1 MKSTVFTAL
10 IMAAGLAGLAA
21 GPTPARAQ
29 EMDQEKVLN
38 VYNWADYFAP
48 DTVANFEKRYG
59 IKVHYDT
66 FGSDNEMEAKLMA
79 GGTGYDVVV
88 PSTMFYPREV
98 KAGLYV
104 ELDKNALTNWKNLD
118 PAVLK
123 TISDSGT
130 DPGNAYA
137 MPYIQG
143 YTSFIYNEDAVKKI
157 LPDAPVDSLRMLFDP
172 EIAGKLKA
180 CGINYVDSPEDVVQL
195 ALLYNGKSPNTQDPA
210 DIKAAYDTLSKVRD
224 TVRTVDSTNYLNAL
238 AAGDICISIG
248 WVGNDVQAM
257 KQAHDAGKDVK
268 LHFVIPKEGMPEYI
282 DNMTILKDAPHPKNA
297 QLFLNY
303 IMEAQV
309 SADIINALGYPMP
322 NAAAHPLI
330 HPEIANNE
338 TIYPNETDLKRII
351 VQIPRTPEANQAVA
365 NGWVRFKA
373 GQ

>member
-1 MKSTVFTAL
+1 MKYT
-10 IMAAGLAGLAA
+10 IMVTLVVAAAGLAVAGL
-21 GPTPARAQ
+21 PAKAQ
-29 EMDQEKVLN
+29 ETDQEKVLN
-38 VYNWADYFAP
+38 VYNWADYVAP
-48 DTVANFEKRYG
+48 DTISNFEKRYG
-59 IKVHYDT
+59 IKVHSDN

-88 PSTMFYPREV
+88 PSTMFYPREI
-98 KAGLYV
+98 KAGLYAP
-104 ELDKNALTNWKNLD
+104 LDKAALTNWKNLD

-130 DPGNAYA
+130 DKDNAYA

-143 YTSFIYNEDAVKKI
+143 YTSFIYNEDMVKKI
-157 LPDAPVDSLRMLFDP
+157 MPDAPVDSLRVLFDP
-172 EIAGKLKA
+172 AVAGKLRA

-210 DIKAAYDTLSKVRD
+210 DIKAAYETLSKVRD

-248 WVGNDVQAM
+248 WVGNDIQAA
-257 KQAHDAGKDVK
+257 KQAHDAGKNLK

-282 DNMTILKDAPHPKNA
+282 DNMVIMKDAPHPKNA

-303 IMEAQV
+303 IMEAEV
-309 SADIINALGYPMP
+309 TADIINSLGYPMP
-322 NAAAHPLI
+322 NLAARPMI
-330 HPEIANNE
+330 KPEILNNN
-338 TIYPNETDLKRII
+338 TIYPDAEALKRIV

>member
-1 MKSTVFTAL
+1 MRSTMMATIAVAL
-10 IMAAGLAGLAA
+10 AAAGIAA
-21 GPTPARAQ
+21 TSLPARAQ
-29 EMDQEKVLN
+29 DMDQEKVLN
-38 VYNWADYFAP
+38 IYNWADYWAP

-59 IKVHYDT
+59 IKVHFDT

-79 GGTGYDVVV
+79 GKSGYDIVV
-88 PSTMFYPREV
+88 PSTMFYPREI
-98 KAGLYV
+98 KAGLY
-104 ELDKNALTNWKNLD
+104 EKLDRTALTNWKNLD
-118 PAVLK
+118 TTVLK

-130 DPGNAYA
+130 DPDNVYA

-157 LPDAPVDSLRMLFDP
+157 MPDAPVDSLRMLFDP
-172 EIAGKLKA
+172 EVAGKLKA

-210 DIKAAYDTLSKVRD
+210 DIKAAYATLSKVRD
-224 TVRTVDSTNYLNAL
+224 TVRTVDSNNYLNAL

-248 WVGNDVQAM
+248 WVGNDVQAA
-257 KQAHDAGKDVK
+257 KQAHDAGKDMK

-282 DNMTILKDAPHPKNA
+282 DNMMILKDAPHPKNA

-303 IMEAQV
+303 IMEAQT

-322 NAAAHPLI
+322 NSAAHPMVK
-330 HPEIANNE
+330 PEIAGNN
-338 TIYPNETDLKRII
+338 TIYPDTDSQKRIV
-351 VQIPRTPEANQAVA
+351 VQIPRTTEANQAVA
-365 NGWVRFKA
+365 DGWVRFKA

>member
-1 MKSTVFTAL
+1 MKAKIIAL
-10 IMAAGLAGLAA
+10 ALGATLMLAG
-21 GPTPARAQ
+21 GARAQ

-48 DTVANFEKRYG
+48 DTIANFTKRYG

-88 PSTMFYPREV
+88 PSTMFYPRGIH
-98 KAGLYV
+98 AGIYRK
-104 ELDKNALTNWKNLD
+104 LDKSQLSNWKNLD
-118 PAVLK
+118 PTVLK

-130 DPGNAYA
+130 DKDNAYA

-143 YTSFIYNEDAVKKI
+143 YTSFIYNEDLVKK
-157 LPDAPVDSLRMLFDP
+157 LMPDAPVDSLRLLFDP
-172 EIAGKLKA
+172 AVAEKIKG

-195 ALLYNGKSPNTQDPA
+195 ALIYIGKSPNDEDPA
-210 DIKAAYDTLSKVRD
+210 DIKAAYDVLSKVRD
-224 TVRTVDSTNYLNAL
+224 TVRTVDSVNYLNAL

-248 WVGNDVQAM
+248 WVGNDVQASQ
-257 KQAHDAGKDVK
+257 QAHAAGKNVK

-282 DNMTILKDAPHPKNA
+282 DNMTITTEAPHPKNA
-297 QLFLNY
+297 LLFLNY
-303 IMEAQV
+303 IMEAKV

-322 NAAAHPLI
+322 NVAAHSLVK
-330 HPEIANNE
+330 PEIANNN
-338 TIYPNETDLKRII
+338 TIYPDAESQKRIFLQ
-351 VQIPRTPEANQAVA
+351 VPRTTAANQAVA
-365 NGWVRFKA
+365 SGWVRFKA

>member
-1 MKSTVFTAL
+1 MKSTVMATLIAVATAGAL
-10 IMAAGLAGLAA
+10 TAASL
-21 GPTPARAQ
+21 PAHAQ

-38 VYNWADYFAP
+38 IYNWADYWAP
-48 DTVANFEKRYG
+48 DTVANFEKQYG
-59 IKVHYDT
+59 IKVHFDT

-79 GGTGYDVVV
+79 GKSGYDIVV
-88 PSTMFYPREV
+88 PSTMFYPREI
-98 KAGLYV
+98 KAGLY
-104 ELDKNALTNWKNLD
+104 EKLDKSALTNWKNLD
-118 PAVLK
+118 PSVLK

-130 DPGNAYA
+130 DPDNVYA

-157 LPDAPVDSLRMLFDP
+157 MPDAPVDSLRMLFDP
-172 EIAGKLKA
+172 AVAGKLKA

-224 TVRTVDSTNYLNAL
+224 TVRTVDSNNYLNAL

-248 WVGNDVQAM
+248 WVGNDIQAA
-257 KQAHDAGKDVK
+257 KQAHDAGKTMN

-282 DNMTILKDAPHPKNA
+282 DNMVIMKDAPHPKNA

-303 IMEAQV
+303 IMDAKT

-322 NAAAHPLI
+322 NVAAHPMI
-330 HPEIANNE
+330 KPEIAGNN
-338 TIYPNETDLKRII
+338 TIYPDADSLKRIV
-351 VQIPRTPEANQAVA
+351 VQIPRTSEANQAVA
-365 NGWVRFKA
+365 DGWVRFKA

>member
-1 MKSTVFTAL
+1 MKSTIMATLVVAATAL
-10 IMAAGLAGLAA
+10 AAASV
-21 GPTPARAQ
+21 PAMAQ
-29 EMDQEKVLN
+29 ETDQEKVLN

-48 DTVANFEKRYG
+48 DTVANFEKKYG

-88 PSTMFYPREV
+88 PSTMFYPREI
-98 KAGLYV
+98 KAGLY
-104 ELDKNALTNWKNLD
+104 EKLDKTALTNWKNLD
-118 PAVLK
+118 TTVLK

-130 DPGNAYA
+130 DPDNAYA

-157 LPDAPVDSLRMLFDP
+157 MPDAPVDSLRLLFDP
-172 EIAGKLKA
+172 AVAEKLKA

-248 WVGNDVQAM
+248 WVGNDIQAA
-257 KQAHDAGKDVK
+257 KQAHDAGKDLK

-282 DNMTILKDAPHPKNA
+282 DNMVILKDAPHPKNA

-309 SADIINALGYPMP
+309 AADIINALGYPMP
-322 NAAAHPLI
+322 NSAAHDMIKPD
-330 HPEIANNE
+330 IANNN
-338 TIYPNETDLKRII
+338 TIYPDAESQKRI
-351 VQIPRTPEANQAVA
+351 VLQTPRTAEANAAVA

>member
-1 MKSTVFTAL
+1 MRSML
-10 IMAAGLAGLAA
+10 LAA
-21 GPTPARAQ
+21 FAAAATVAIASSAPAQ
-29 EMDQEKVLN
+29 DMDQEKVLN

-48 DTVANFEKRYG
+48 DTIANFTKKFG

-88 PSTMFYPREV
+88 PSTMFYPRGIH
-98 KAGLYV
+98 AGLYQK
-104 ELDKNALTNWKNLD
+104 LDKAALTNWKNLD
-118 PAVLK
+118 GSVLK

-130 DPGNAYA
+130 DKDNVYA

-143 YTSFIYNEDAVKKI
+143 YTSFIYNEDMVKK
-157 LPDAPVDSLRMLFDP
+157 LMPDAPVDSLRMLFDP
-172 EIAGKLKA
+172 AVAEKLKA

-195 ALLYNGKSPNTQDPA
+195 AMLYLGKSPNDQDPA
-210 DIKAAYDTLSKVRD
+210 DIKAAYDVLSKVRD

-248 WVGNDVQAM
+248 WVGNDVQAA

-282 DNMTILKDAPHPKNA
+282 DNMMIMTDAPHPKNA
-297 QLFLNY
+297 LLFLNY
-303 IMEAQV
+303 LMEAQV
-309 SADIINALGYPMP
+309 AADIINSLGYPMP
-322 NAAAHPLI
+322 NSAAHDLI
-330 HPEIANNE
+330 KPEIANNN
-338 TIYPNETDLKRII
+338 TIYPDAESVKRI
-351 VQIPRTPEANQAVA
+351 VLQTPRTPEANKAVA
-365 NGWVRFKA
+365 DGWVRFKA